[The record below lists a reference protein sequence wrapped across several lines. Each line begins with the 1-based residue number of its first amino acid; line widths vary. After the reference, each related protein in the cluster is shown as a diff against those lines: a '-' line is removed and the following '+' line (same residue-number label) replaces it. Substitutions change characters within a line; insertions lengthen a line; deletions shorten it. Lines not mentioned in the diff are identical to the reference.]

1 MLILE
6 KLSEIVINLIKTMQI
21 SVNLLVSLNNF
32 ITKLVQILQQL
43 EQYCIKILVFQIN
56 RFSRIKKRNIKHLQS
71 LYKLDLDSLVIRSLL
86 H

>member
-56 RFSRIKKRNIKHLQS
+56 RFSRIKKET
-71 LYKLDLDSLVIRSLL
+71 
-86 H
+86 

>member
-56 RFSRIKKRNIKHLQS
+56 RFSRIKKRNIKRLQS